1 MEESIMRKYKVIIWG
16 LGNVGRAAV
25 RMCMEKE
32 SLELVGV
39 LDVDPKKIGRD
50 AGEIFDFG
58 KAGVLVSSD
67 IDKVFS
73 MDADVILNYTPLIRD
88 EKGGF
93 TPSAEGMVKALGYKK
108 NVITTIPI
116 YYSQA
121 TTPELFKMIDD
132 AAKKN
137 GVTYLPSGL
146 LPGAYASYIPMV
158 MSGIMGKVD
167 KIVVESGEDDQHN
180 FSGWVK
186 VFGYGVDPKLFPNER
201 LKAGIVSYYSS
212 GVYEMGDVLGFKF
225 TEFRASH
232 EVFTAPVDLHP
243 TFGEVKAGTICGH
256 RFTMTGVVDGEEKV
270 TLRYVHK
277 ICDDVVKVP
286 VISDNIHIEG
296 CPSTLDIEIKGMMP
310 LDESYVTSAAP
321 TVNIIP
327 SVVNAEPGFKQAME
341 LPVVKPII

>member
-1 MEESIMRKYKVIIWG
+1 MKKYKVIIWG

-25 RMCMEKE
+25 RMCMEKD
-32 SLELVGV
+32 SLELVGI
-39 LDVDPKKIGRD
+39 LDVDPKKIGKD
-50 AGEIFDFG
+50 AGEIFGFG
-58 KAGVLVSSD
+58 KAGVLVSD
-67 IDKVFS
+67 DMDKTFS
-73 MDADVILNYTPLIRD
+73 MDADVILDYTPLVRD

-93 TPSAEGMVKALGYKK
+93 TPSAVSIVNALGYKK

-121 TTPELFKMIDD
+121 TTPELFKLIDD

-158 MSGIMGKVD
+158 MSGIMGRVD

-180 FSGWVK
+180 FSSWVK
-186 VFGYGVDPKLFPNER
+186 VFGYGVDPKLFPCDK

-212 GVYEMGDVLGFKF
+212 GVYEMGEVLGLKF
-225 TEFRASH
+225 TEFKTSH
-232 EVFTAPVDLHP
+232 EVFTAPLDLHP
-243 TFGEVKAGTICGH
+243 TFGLVKAGTICGH
-256 RFTMTGVVDGEEKV
+256 RFVMTGVVDGEEKV

-277 ICDDVVKVP
+277 ICDDIVKEP
-286 VISDNIHIEG
+286 AIKDNIHIEG

-327 SVVNAEPGFKQAME
+327 AVVNAAPGFKQA
-341 LPVVKPII
+341 LDLQVVKPII